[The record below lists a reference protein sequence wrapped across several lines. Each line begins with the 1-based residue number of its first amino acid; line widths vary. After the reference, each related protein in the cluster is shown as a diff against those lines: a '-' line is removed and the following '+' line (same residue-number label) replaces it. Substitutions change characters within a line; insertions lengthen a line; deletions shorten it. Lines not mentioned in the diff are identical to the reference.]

1 MNQARNRIEKRT
13 YKRYVFSFCV
23 LLVISAVII
32 GTLAGYQ
39 LKDYDYYQGMVLNQV
54 TTEYSVNPERGII
67 TDRNGNILA
76 TNITVYNVVLSPKDI
91 QERMKEDAETLTD
104 NDSDNDVVYQFDDDS
119 VGIHYRGTRLDE
131 MIGQVLAIYL
141 DADYDRIMEKAAK
154 ENRMYEVVKNNVD
167 EATAQPIRDFIAQ
180 FSLGDEIYFNASSKR
195 YYPKGE
201 LAAHAIG
208 FTNSEGVGI
217 YGLERYYNN
226 LLEGTSG
233 RYILAQ
239 DARNNDMPF
248 EYERYIEAS
257 NGYNIETT
265 MDMYIQYEL
274 ENQLEKTFLESGAG
288 NRVTGIVMDV
298 NDGSILGMATYPNF
312 DLNDPYTLD
321 EFSEARLF
329 GMDQSSDAYSEL
341 YSELMYNMWN
351 NKAITETYEPGSTFK
366 IVTTAMAFE
375 EGVVT
380 EEESFY
386 CPGYAMVEGWSDPI
400 SCHKK
405 TGHGVVS
412 FRVGLQ
418 QSCNPTLMS
427 IAQRVGNRRFYEYFE
442 AFGYTGKTG
451 VDVPGE
457 VGGIY
462 SGLKDFG
469 NVSLAVYSFG
479 QTFKTTAIQQIRAI
493 AAIANGG
500 YLVTPHFLSR
510 ITDDDGNIIQSYES
524 ENVRQVVSTDVC
536 ERITDILEEGVSG
549 DGGAKN
555 AYVKGYRVAAKTGT
569 SEKRDKIDEYGEKSY
584 RVGSCVAYA
593 PADDPQIA
601 AIIIV
606 DEPSIDS
613 VFGSVVAAPYI
624 SNLLSFILPYIGVEA
639 QYTEE
644 ELENQSVTI
653 SNYIGASVE
662 NTVTDLSWRS
672 FEYEII
678 GGGDTVTAQVP
689 AAGSQISAEDGR
701 LILYTGEAKPVDSI
715 SVPDLT
721 GMTAFNANKVL
732 VQAGLNPMYEGS
744 LNGNTATV
752 ISQSPAAGTM
762 VTKGTVVNVVLR
774 HLDLTD

>member
-1 MNQARNRIEKRT
+1 MNQSKNRIDKKT
-13 YKRYVFSFCV
+13 NQRYVLFFCI
-23 LLVISAVII
+23 LLIIAVALI
-32 GTLAGYQ
+32 GKLAGYQ
-39 LKDYDYYQGMVLNQV
+39 LRDYDTYQSIVLNQV
-54 TTEYSVNPERGII
+54 TTEYSVNPERGSI

-76 TNITVYNVVLSPKDI
+76 TNITVYEVVLSPQDI
-91 QERMKEDAETLTD
+91 QERMEDDAETLTD
-104 NDSDNDVVYQFDDDS
+104 DDPDNDVLYEYDDDS
-119 VGIHYRGTRLDE
+119 VGIHYRGTKLDD
-131 MIGQVLAIYL
+131 MIAQVLSIYL
-141 DADYDRIMEKAAK
+141 DVDYDKIMEKAAK
-154 ENRMYEVVKNNVD
+154 ANRRYELVKKNVD
-167 EATAQPIRDFIAQ
+167 NDTAQPVRDFIAA
-180 FSLGDEIYFNASSKR
+180 FNLSDEIYFNASSKR
-195 YYPKGE
+195 YYPKSE
-201 LAAHAIG
+201 LASHAIG

-239 DARNNDMPF
+239 DARGSDMPF

-257 NGYNIETT
+257 NGYNITT
-265 MDMYIQYEL
+265 TLDMYIQYEL

-298 NDGSILGMATYPNF
+298 NDGSILAMGTYPSF

-321 EFSEARLF
+321 EFSAAKLY
-329 GMDQSSDAYSEL
+329 GMDQSSDEYKEQ
-341 YSELMYNMWN
+341 YQTLMYNMWN
-351 NKAITETYEPGSTFK
+351 NKATTETYEPGSTFK
-366 IVTTAMAFE
+366 IITTSMAFE

-380 EEESFY
+380 ENEVFY
-386 CPGYAMVEGWSDPI
+386 CPGYSMIEGWSQPI

-405 TGHGVVS
+405 VGHGSVT

-427 IAQRVGNRRFYEYFE
+427 IALRVGREKFYDYFQ

-451 VDVPGE
+451 IDLPGE

-462 SGLKDFG
+462 SSYADFG
-469 NVSLAVYSFG
+469 TVSLAVYSFG

-493 AAIANGG
+493 ASIANGG
-500 YLVTPHFLSR
+500 YLVTPHLLSK
-510 ITDDDGNIIQSYES
+510 ITDDNGNVIQSYET
-524 ENVRQVVSTDVC
+524 EVVRQVVSTDVC
-536 ERITDILEEGVSG
+536 ERITDILEEGVAG

-569 SEKRDKIDEYGEKSY
+569 SEKRDKVDEYGEKSY

-606 DEPSIDS
+606 DEPSIES
-613 VFGSVVAAPYI
+613 VYGSVVAAPYI

-644 ELENQSVTI
+644 ELETQSVTL
-653 SNYIGASVE
+653 SNYVGASVE
-662 NTVTDLSWRS
+662 NTITDLSWRS
-672 FEYEII
+672 FAYEII
-678 GGGDTVTAQVP
+678 GDGDTVTAQIP
-689 AAGSQISAEDGR
+689 AAGSQISSTDGR
-701 LILYTGEAKPVDSI
+701 IVLYTGSEVPVEDI
-715 SVPDLT
+715 AVPDLT
-721 GMTAFNANKVL
+721 GMTAYNANKIL
-732 VQAGLNPMYEGS
+732 VQAGLNPVFEGS
-744 LNGNTATV
+744 LNGSTATV

-762 VTKGTVVNVVLR
+762 VTKGTLVNVVLR